1 VAAKLRL
8 TVYSYDSKDQKYE
21 LKCSLD
27 AKTVPNQCLRW
38 DWLQSK
44 YPQIFSRV
52 HLNAV
57 KLDEWGVTL
66 YISPYVLMKENQQ
79 CPPVAA

>member
-1 VAAKLRL
+1 
-8 TVYSYDSKDQKYE
+8 
-21 LKCSLD
+21 
-27 AKTVPNQCLRW
+27 
-38 DWLQSK
+38 LQSK